1 MPIVCS
7 SFVQPYQ
14 KTYHIP
20 LGKKQYFTTHSFQ
33 RYWCIH
39 LIASQGIRWGS
50 HHCQRCHRRY
60 HCLDYHCR
68 NKVGHCVHCCLD
80 DDGCLSISLVSFTL
94 GACKTGLRS
103 RLSGTSTSGR
113 HTSASRASL
122 GLVSRRAKLWCPC
135 FALWLQVSVKLE
147 RPASIR

>member
-50 HHCQRCHRRY
+50 HHCQRCHRWY

-68 NKVGHCVHCCLD
+68 NKEGHCVHCCLN
-80 DDGCLSISLVSFTL
+80 DDGKLYWLTLVL
-94 GACKTGLRS
+94 ACWIWIKPDFWQRTIGHCYSCHSAMVVLF
-103 RLSGTSTSGR
+103 GTNSQIRDTHHCQSQ
-113 HTSASRASL
+113 T
-122 GLVSRRAKLWCPC
+122 KLK
-135 FALWLQVSVKLE
+135 VVKWW
-147 RPASIR
+147 